1 MQKFQEI
8 VFIQGEEAE
17 EPLEILDK
25 HGESSAL
32 QYLKQWDYGENDGEI
47 YDEIPAGSN
56 DSTYREDC
64 YIMNY
69 NTSLGYIGLCKIN
82 ETKQEAS

>member
-17 EPLEILDK
+17 EPLNILDNE
-25 HGESSAL
+25 GESAAF
-32 QYLKQWDYGENDGEI
+32 QYLAQWDYGENDGEI

-69 NTSLGYIGLCKIN
+69 NTSLGYIGLCKMI
-82 ETKQEAS
+82 EAKQEAS

>member
-17 EPLEILDK
+17 EPLNILDSE
-25 HGESSAL
+25 GESAAL
-32 QYLKQWDYGENDGEI
+32 QYLAQWNYGENDGEI

-56 DSTYREDC
+56 DSTYTEDC

-69 NTSLGYIGLCKIN
+69 NTSLGYIGLCKMI
-82 ETKQEAS
+82 EAKQEAS